1 MITTYGKVSSKLD
14 DGRYIAIAKLGGK
27 YITAYNLLPHFELPE
42 KSEVNIIQVGELY
55 GIYPLEMPLSGVLS
69 FPLSA
74 EVAEDLRQ
82 SMWRSMAAII
92 AKQAGKEKQIYK
104 AGTITS
110 VGNGAFNVKID
121 DKNYLCGMYHNL
133 GLSFADFAIG
143 DVVCVDVRMMLVCGF
158 LSVKE
163 TGTQINGAYADGYFS
178 VPIADET
185 GAIIGGSVS
194 VSVAYGEYNPTTG
207 EFVDYA
213 IIKTETAED
222 GLLIIDSIPLPNRI
236 RLTYANGTTVYE
248 RLIDLSPIE
257 MVSFAQTWTRLKSPS
272 ISRSITVDGTEI
284 MYSALA
290 ELTPYNKNITLD
302 SFNGVIT
309 VPRVEDDLQIGDITA
324 QMKIS
329 TAGIMFGVDGKP
341 SGTIYLLSAS
351 LKVAVSPTLPAKGD
365 LIATAAETG
374 GQKRSYSFYRDTALT
389 LNFTCDKMG
398 AEVLLQ

>member
-1 MITTYGKVSSKLD
+1 MITTYGKVTSKLE
-14 DGRYIAIAKLGGK
+14 DGRYIVIATLGGK

-42 KSEVNIIQVGELY
+42 RSEVNIIQVGELY
-55 GIYPLEMPLSGVLS
+55 GVYPLEMPLNGVLS
-69 FPLSA
+69 FPISTA
-74 EVAEDLRQ
+74 VAEDLRQ
-82 SMWRSMAAII
+82 SMWRSMAAVI

-110 VGNGAFNVKID
+110 VGESAFNVKID

-133 GLSFADFAIG
+133 GLTFSDFAIG
-143 DVVCVDVRMMLVCGF
+143 DIVCVDVRMMLVCGF

-163 TGTQINGAYADGYFS
+163 TGTQIRGAYADGYFS
-178 VPIADET
+178 VPITDET

-194 VSVAYGEYNPTTG
+194 VSVAYGEYNPGTG
-207 EFVDYA
+207 KFVDYA
-213 IIKTETAED
+213 VTKTETAED

-236 RLTYANGTTVYE
+236 RLTYASGTTVYE
-248 RLIDLSPIE
+248 RLIDLSPVE
-257 MVSFAQTWTRLKSPS
+257 MVSFAQTWKRLKSPS

-284 MYSALA
+284 MYSAIA
-290 ELTPYNKNITLD
+290 ELTPYNKKITLD
-302 SFNGVIT
+302 SFNGVMT
-309 VPRVEDDLQIGDITA
+309 VPRVEEDLQIGDISA
-324 QMKIS
+324 QIKIS
-329 TAGIMFGVDGKP
+329 TAGVMFGVDGDP

-351 LKVAVSPTLPAKGD
+351 LKVSLSPSLPAKGD

-389 LNFTCDKMG
+389 LNFTCDKIG

>member
-1 MITTYGKVSSKLD
+1 MITTYGKVTSKLE

-27 YITAYNLLPHFELPE
+27 YITAYNLLPHFELPG

-55 GIYPLEMPLSGVLS
+55 GIYPLEMPLNGVLS
-69 FPLSA
+69 FPLSTA
-74 EVAEDLRQ
+74 VAEDLRQ
-82 SMWRSMAAII
+82 SMWRSMAAVI

-104 AGTITS
+104 AGTIMS
-110 VGNGAFNVKID
+110 VGESAFNVKID
-121 DKNYLCGMYHNL
+121 DKNYPCGMYHNL
-133 GLSFADFAIG
+133 GLTFSDFAIG
-143 DVVCVDVRMMLVCGF
+143 DIVCVDVRMMLVCGF

-163 TGTQINGAYADGYFS
+163 TGTQIRGAYADGYFS

-185 GAIIGGSVS
+185 GTIIGGSVS
-194 VSVAYGEYNPTTG
+194 VSVAYGEYNQSTG
-207 EFVDYA
+207 KFVDYS
-213 IIKTETAED
+213 ITKTETAED

-236 RLTYANGTTVYE
+236 RLTYTNGSTVYE
-248 RLIDLSPIE
+248 RLIDLSPVE
-257 MVSFAQTWTRLKSPS
+257 MVSFAQTWKRLKSPS

-284 MYSALA
+284 MYSAIA
-290 ELTPYNKNITLD
+290 ELTPYNKKITLD

-309 VPRVEDDLQIGDITA
+309 VPRVEEDLQIGDITA

-329 TAGIMFGVDGKP
+329 TAGVMFGVDGAP

-351 LKVAVSPTLPAKGD
+351 LKVSLSPSLPAKGD

-389 LNFTCDKMG
+389 LNFTCDKIG

>member
-1 MITTYGKVSSKLD
+1 
-14 DGRYIAIAKLGGK
+14 
-27 YITAYNLLPHFELPE
+27 
-42 KSEVNIIQVGELY
+42 
-55 GIYPLEMPLSGVLS
+55 
-69 FPLSA
+69 
-74 EVAEDLRQ
+74 
-82 SMWRSMAAII
+82 
-92 AKQAGKEKQIYK
+92 
-104 AGTITS
+104 
-110 VGNGAFNVKID
+110 
-121 DKNYLCGMYHNL
+121 
-133 GLSFADFAIG
+133 
-143 DVVCVDVRMMLVCGF
+143 
-158 LSVKE
+158 
-163 TGTQINGAYADGYFS
+163 

-194 VSVAYGEYNPTTG
+194 VSVAYGEYNPGTG
-207 EFVDYA
+207 KFIDYS

-284 MYSALA
+284 MYSATA
-290 ELTPYNKNITLD
+290 GLTPYNKNITLD

-309 VPRVEDDLQIGDITA
+309 VPRVEEDLRIGDITA

-329 TAGIMFGVDGKP
+329 TAGIMFGVDGEP

-365 LIATAAETG
+365 LIATAEAG